1 MPDLNRYYLGADPGE
16 KGALAIISDS
26 GVAIAVE
33 PVPKTARQLL
43 QGTRVLTR
51 AIPIAASAL
60 ERIDPRPTGFKDKS
74 GKWVQS
80 ILRSTC
86 IIYGD
91 CLQLHMALL
100 AVDLDPIM
108 VGPRDWQKEF
118 TGPREKGSSKAQFKR
133 HLKEL
138 AQSLFP
144 EVKVTLVNADALLI
158 AEWCRRQFENANSA
172 A

>member
-16 KGALAIISDS
+16 KGALALITDT
-26 GVAIAVE
+26 GMAVMAD
-33 PVPKTARQLL
+33 PVPSTARKLL
-43 QGTRVLTR
+43 DKIRGIVEV
-51 AIPIAASAL
+51 AEVAACAL

-118 TGPREKGSSKAQFKR
+118 TGPREKGKSKTSFKR
-133 HLKEL
+133 DLKEI
-138 AQSLFP
+138 AQALFP
-144 EVKVTLVNADALLI
+144 EVHVTLVNADALLI
-158 AEWCRRQFENANSA
+158 AEWCRRKFENVNSDT
-172 A
+172 